1 MARGRMSKTGRTD
14 VAMGRNSGRYRG
26 RLLHHRN
33 GCRGWMG
40 QLKSPPRG
48 NMQMYSELERR
59 YTVVPVAVETFG
71 PINREGLA
79 FLTETG
85 RRLCITTGDAR
96 ETSLLFKSL
105 SVTIQRFNAVAF
117 QGTMSKLSGSN
128 ERRSPSQDRF
138 NDNVYDDS

>member
-1 MARGRMSKTGRTD
+1 
-14 VAMGRNSGRYRG
+14 MGRNGGRYRG

-33 GCRGWMG
+33 GCRGW
-40 QLKSPPRG
+40 RG
-48 NMQMYSELERR
+48 SCNRR
-59 YTVVPVAVETFG
+59 HEETCKVLGTRKVMPVAVETFG

-85 RRLCITTGDAR
+85 SRLCRTTGDAS
-96 ETSLLFKSL
+96 ETSLLFQSL

-117 QGTMSKLSGSN
+117 QGTMSKLSGSK
-128 ERRSPSQDRF
+128 ERRSPSQHRF